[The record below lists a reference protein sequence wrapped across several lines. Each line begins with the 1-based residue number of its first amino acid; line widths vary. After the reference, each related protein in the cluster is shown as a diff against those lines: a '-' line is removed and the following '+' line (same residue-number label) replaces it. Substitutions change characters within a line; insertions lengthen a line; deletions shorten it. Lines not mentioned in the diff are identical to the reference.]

1 VLNRLFTKKGMRN
14 VPIIQSVERALRIL
28 ELFDDR
34 EYELSITEISKR
46 MNLHKS
52 TIHSLLK
59 TLQAHCYIK
68 QNKENGKYSL
78 GLKLFERGYYVIENM
93 DLRTNARKYLELL
106 SFQTKNTVHLV
117 LLDGQEGVYI
127 DKVEGHGVTV
137 FYSKIGRRV
146 PLHTSA
152 VGKALV
158 AFKDD
163 SEIENILTNYQFTK
177 RTDKTIMNKE
187 EFLSELQSVRNK
199 GFAVDNEENE
209 TGIFCLAVP
218 IMDHTDKVIAAI
230 SMSLSSAKV
239 KDEIIDEYKTLLK
252 ETGEQISVSLGYG
265 YKRI

>member
-1 VLNRLFTKKGMRN
+1 MRN
-14 VPIIQSVERALRIL
+14 LPIIQSVDRALRIL

-59 TLQAHCYIK
+59 TLQTHRFIK
-68 QNKENGKYSL
+68 QNEENGKYSL
-78 GLKLFERGYYVIENM
+78 GLKLFERGNYVIENI

-106 SFQTKNTVHLV
+106 SAQTNYTVHLV
-117 LLDGQEGVYI
+117 ILDGQEGVYI
-127 DKVEGHGVTV
+127 DKVEGRGVTV
-137 FYSKIGRRV
+137 LYSKVGRRV
-146 PLHTSA
+146 PIHTSA

-163 SEIENILTNYQFTK
+163 RDIENILTNYQFTK
-177 RTDKTIMNKE
+177 RTEKTIMNKE
-187 EFLSELQSVRNK
+187 EFLNELHSVRNK

-209 TGIFCLAVP
+209 PGIFCLAVP

-230 SMSLSSAKV
+230 SMSMSVAKAT
-239 KDEIIDEYKTLLK
+239 DEIINKYKTLLK